1 MKKIYRF
8 LEQFLTVNQFTSINL
23 ATGELFCLEMN
34 QGESQMKLM
43 PFITHK
49 IMIPGA
55 TRAMPGI
62 ESLNV
67 GMAASVVFSEF
78 LRQNQQFIE
87 LINNL
92 KYRLMTQ
99 SNFKVYRIR
108 WFMLI
113 IYMLMVAAN
122 QLLWITFA
130 PITGDATRYYGVSDL
145 SIGILSMCFMIVYIV
160 VSIPASWI
168 IDKYGIRIGVGTGA
182 VFTGVF
188 GLLRGFAGTDYHLLL
203 IAQIGIA
210 VGQPF
215 ILNAITKLSAR
226 WFPIEERATAA
237 GLGTLAMYIG
247 ILAGMTLTPYLIIGS
262 GINGMLYI
270 YGIFSVS
277 IAAFFLLFIK
287 ESPPTAPCLPEQEE
301 RSLVFDGFMSTIRTK
316 DFIWLMIIFFI
327 GLGVFN
333 SVTTWI
339 EDIMRPTGLFCHP
352 GRNNRRNDDRWRSNR
367 GSHNSSCFLT
377 NIKRGLP
384 LLFLALFGATL
395 GLTGITFATS
405 YWLMITSGMVLGFF
419 LLSAGP
425 VGFQYGAEITYPA
438 SEGTSNGMLLLM
450 GQVSGIAFI
459 FGMDSMKSSQTGS
472 MTRSLVILIGL
483 MVLSILMSF
492 RLERIRQY
500 SEIKKLC
507 NTR

>member
-1 MKKIYRF
+1 MKQSDFKI
-8 LEQFLTVNQFTSINL
+8 
-23 ATGELFCLEMN
+23 
-34 QGESQMKLM
+34 
-43 PFITHK
+43 
-49 IMIPGA
+49 
-55 TRAMPGI
+55 
-62 ESLNV
+62 
-67 GMAASVVFSEF
+67 
-78 LRQNQQFIE
+78 
-87 LINNL
+87 
-92 KYRLMTQ
+92 
-99 SNFKVYRIR
+99 YRIR

-113 IYMLMVAAN
+113 IYMLMVCAN

-145 SIGILSMCFMIVYIV
+145 SIGILSMCFMIVYVV

-168 IDKYGIRIGVGTGA
+168 IDKYGLRIGVGTGA

-188 GLLRGFAGTDYHLLL
+188 GLLRGFAGPDYMLVLV
-203 IAQIGIA
+203 AQIGIA

-215 ILNAITKLSAR
+215 ILNSITKLSAR

-237 GLGTLAMYIG
+237 GLGTLAMYVG
-247 ILAGMTLTPYLIIGS
+247 ILAGMTVTPFLIKGS

-277 IAAFFLLFIK
+277 ISIFFLLFIK
-287 ESPPTAPCLPEQEE
+287 ESPPSAPCLPEQEE

-316 DFIWLMIIFFI
+316 DFILLMIIFFI

-339 EDIMRPTGLFCHP
+339 EDIMRPRGFSATQAGMTGGMMIVGGVIGALIIP
-352 GRNNRRNDDRWRSNR
+352 MLSDKYK
-367 GSHNSSCFLT
+367 
-377 NIKRGLP
+377 KRTP
-384 LLFLALFGATL
+384 FIILALFGATL

-459 FGMDSMKSSQTGS
+459 FGMDSMKSAQTGS
-472 MTRSLVILIGL
+472 MTRSLVILIVL
-483 MVLSILMSF
+483 MVLSILMSL
-492 RLERIRQY
+492 RLGESTILKH
-500 SEIKKLC
+500 E
-507 NTR
+507 